1 MSACWHSSPE
11 AAFGCNRQLWGRRR
25 RQITV
30 NFSAA
35 VRSQLLPP
43 ASAGGL
49 VLFEAAVLRCSGRK
63 WERRKGQE
71 RGREIAAVRSK
82 AVGERTGNL
91 EEGEEEE
98 EERRRAAV
106 VAAAAMTAVLGTGNR
121 VLYKLALVPLKQYPF
136 FLAQLATFGY
146 VVVYFSIL
154 CCRYHAGIVTDEML
168 SMPKAPLMAV
178 GFLEALGAAS
188 GMAAGAVLSGA
199 WIPILSQTF
208 LVWQLILSFI
218 FLGRRYRA
226 NQVFGCVLVSIGVI
240 ITVTS
245 GSDSGLSL
253 QNVGIFWILLMIG
266 SFFLQAADTVLKEII
281 FLDAA
286 KRLKGGSVDLF
297 VVNSFGSAFQAMFI
311 CLLLPFL
318 SKLWGI
324 PFSKLPT
331 YITDGAA
338 CFLNIGKL
346 ANGCEGAPMLPL
358 LFIMVNMAFNISMLH
373 LLKISSAVVSCL
385 ASTFSV
391 PLSIY
396 AFTLPLPFVG
406 APSPLPAGFVLGA
419 SVLVAGLVFYSWT
432 PASTK
437 SPLSSD

>member
-11 AAFGCNRQLWGRRR
+11 AAFGCHRQLWGRRR

-35 VRSQLLPP
+35 VRSQQLPP

-106 VAAAAMTAVLGTGNR
+106 VAAAAMTAFLGTGNR

-188 GMAAGAVLSGA
+188 GMAAGDISGVA
-199 WIPILSQTF
+199 THIIIHS
-208 LVWQLILSFI
+208 S
-218 FLGRRYRA
+218 GRRYRA

-286 KRLKGGSVDLF
+286 KRLKLVE
-297 VVNSFGSAFQAMFI
+297 
-311 CLLLPFL
+311 
-318 SKLWGI
+318 
-324 PFSKLPT
+324 
-331 YITDGAA
+331 
-338 CFLNIGKL
+338 LNIQR
-346 ANGCEGAPMLPL
+346 N
-358 LFIMVNMAFNISMLH
+358 
-373 LLKISSAVVSCL
+373 
-385 ASTFSV
+385 
-391 PLSIY
+391 
-396 AFTLPLPFVG
+396 
-406 APSPLPAGFVLGA
+406 
-419 SVLVAGLVFYSWT
+419 
-432 PASTK
+432 
-437 SPLSSD
+437 